1 MIREF
6 AEALKSFCQ
15 DTMMMLGLD
24 DLQRADPSS
33 LDLLNYLG
41 SVTFPAKLL
50 LIATV
55 GGETGAQRVR
65 SLISPLKARGRCD
78 EIELSGLTR
87 QNVAEFLVIDML
99 PQIWAVALS
108 SPLHKLSGGVP
119 LFLISAV
126 HYVEAQGWI
135 LKTESGW
142 ILSAEAVHLEEFVPP
157 NLNEL
162 IGLRIDRLTEQEQQ
176 ILEAASIVGID
187 FAADLVAH
195 ALNADSH
202 EVGEICNRLVRQG
215 GWVLLKAIWAR
226 T

>member
-6 AEALKSFCQ
+6 AEALKSFCR
-15 DTMMMLGLD
+15 DTLMVLGLD

-78 EIELSGLTR
+78 EIKLSELTR
-87 QNVAEFLVIDML
+87 QCVAEFLDDRYAPSNL
-99 PQIWAVALS
+99 GSSLS

-142 ILSAEAVHLEEFVPP
+142 ILSAEAVRLEEFVPP

-202 EVGEICNRLVRQG
+202 EVGEICNRLVRRG